1 MSVAES
7 ENVAAVRR
15 FADAFNRRDFD
26 SVLAG
31 VAPDVELHEWPAGP
45 DARSYRGPDEVLQA
59 IGNWFDAWEWMKVEV
74 EDIVEAGER
83 VLVTQHQ
90 RAKGK
95 GSAIE
100 VEVRSFNVY
109 TFRDGKLIRMQ
120 LFTERE
126 PAVEAF
132 GPTDEQIRQ
141 EAR

>member
-1 MSVAES
+1 VAES

-31 VAPDVELHEWPAGP
+31 VDPDAELDEWPVAPG
-45 DARSYRGPDEVLQA
+45 ARSYRGPDAIRQA
-59 IGNWFDAWEWMKVEV
+59 IESWFDAWEWMEV
-74 EDIVEAGER
+74 EIEDMVEAGAR
-83 VLVTQHQ
+83 VLVTLHQ
-90 RAKGK
+90 RAKGR
-95 GSAIE
+95 GSAVE
-100 VEVRSFNVY
+100 VEIRSFNVY
-109 TFRDGKLIRMQ
+109 TFRDGKLIRVQ

-126 PAVEAF
+126 PALEAF